1 MKIGPLVNDIRIIL
15 VLRGSSFF
23 ILSICLSVCVNK
35 ICHVFTTREDGGVL
49 HFAALILGLPNN
61 KLILVYEKK
70 VKI

>member
-1 MKIGPLVNDIRIIL
+1 MKIGLLLNDIAIIL

-23 ILSICLSVCVNK
+23 YIVDLFVCLCEK

-70 VKI
+70 S